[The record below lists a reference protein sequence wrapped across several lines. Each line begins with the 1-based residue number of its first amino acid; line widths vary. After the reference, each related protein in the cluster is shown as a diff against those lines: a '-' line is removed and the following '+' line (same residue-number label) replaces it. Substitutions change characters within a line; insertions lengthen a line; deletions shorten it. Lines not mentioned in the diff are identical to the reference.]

1 MALEEARVE
10 VAKLRTEK
18 YLAEMALEQECKA
31 KAKAIHP
38 KQILHDLIVNDTAGF
53 VDTIKEMDNC
63 TLWWVNQWVNECLTE
78 LATTGTTA
86 EIQKFKSYKD
96 FCIRRKKK
104 KEAGMKHFQVSPFST
119 PAKDGSD

>member
-38 KQILHDLIVNDTAGF
+38 KQILHDLIVNDTACF

-63 TLWWVNQWVNECLTE
+63 TLWWVKNPPQIEE
-78 LATTGTTA
+78 PTA
-86 EIQKFKSYKD
+86 ECSYP
-96 FCIRRKKK
+96 
-104 KEAGMKHFQVSPFST
+104 SP
-119 PAKDGSD
+119 